1 LRRVC
6 LSVCLCRQPLT
17 GAPPSLTHGALLTGP
32 PCFPQIQFLYAS
44 LGSAGGS
51 QRGGGGG
58 AAAASWRAALAA
70 LKADYEK
77 NYKYTGKV

>member
-1 LRRVC
+1 L
-6 LSVCLCRQPLT
+6 
-17 GAPPSLTHGALLTGP
+17 
-32 PCFPQIQFLYAS
+32 QIQFLYAS

-51 QRGGGGG
+51 QRGGSGGG

>member
-1 LRRVC
+1 MHLPPRF
-6 LSVCLCRQPLT
+6 LPSASSNGLCFL
-17 GAPPSLTHGALLTGP
+17 
-32 PCFPQIQFLYAS
+32 QIQFLYAS

-51 QRGGGGG
+51 QRGGSGGG

>member
-1 LRRVC
+1 MFALNPN
-6 LSVCLCRQPLT
+6 QAPLLT
-17 GAPPSLTHGALLTGP
+17 FFLLIPSLPATVAAL
-32 PCFPQIQFLYAS
+32 QIQFLYAS
-44 LGSAGGS
+44 LASAGGS
-51 QRGGGGG
+51 QRNGGGGAG